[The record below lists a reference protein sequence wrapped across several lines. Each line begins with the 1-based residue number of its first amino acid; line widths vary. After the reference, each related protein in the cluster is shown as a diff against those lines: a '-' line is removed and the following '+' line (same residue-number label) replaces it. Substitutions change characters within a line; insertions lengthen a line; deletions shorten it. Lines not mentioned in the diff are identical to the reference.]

1 MKEANLKL
9 AQQDIDEALNAI
21 ETMEEIMD
29 NEHMSNDSIK
39 EKFIFVSDKL
49 HQLELILKEEGIL

>member
-9 AQQDIDEALNAI
+9 AQQDIDEALSAI
-21 ETMEEIMD
+21 ETMEETMD
-29 NEHMSNDSIK
+29 NENMSTDSIR
-39 EKFIFVSDKL
+39 ENFIFVSEKL